1 MQSLSK
7 PLTIEWD
14 RVDHAVSYC
23 VVIAGGGQLVHI
35 AQTVIEERVRVR
47 LPLKTECL
55 VSVTAW
61 DGQHES
67 DAAALMDVY
76 ANRW

>member
-1 MQSLSK
+1 MQNLSK
-7 PLTIEWD
+7 PITIAWD
-14 RVDHAVSYC
+14 RVDGAVSYC

-35 AQTVIEERVRVR
+35 TQTVIEERVRVR

-61 DGQHES
+61 NGHYES
-67 DAAALMDVY
+67 EPTPLMDVY